1 MPLES
6 SREKIC
12 PHKEA
17 DPVDL
22 PLGPVEMMNIPA
34 ALTKWS
40 TFPFSV
46 FVRALSWPPQSCT
59 QCPLPGPHIG
69 QRALR
74 SSAVDR
80 SEFDS
85 IPRSACPAN
94 QSSSSIFFKSVISR
108 SPRVKENSVIQYRRP
123 VLGQTQKLRPS
134 VDSVPAG
141 AIYYDILDSLGR
153 YRALQAVDRGLAIL
167 GYLVPDLQMHA
178 PSVAWPRELA

>member
-80 SEFDS
+80 SS
-85 IPRSACPAN
+85 STVSPGAPAL
-94 QSSSSIFFKSVISR
+94 QTSLQAQYFSR
-108 SPRVKENSVIQYRRP
+108 PSFLVLLELTDKLVLYRRP
-123 VLGQTQKLRPS
+123 VLG
-134 VDSVPAG
+134 
-141 AIYYDILDSLGR
+141 
-153 YRALQAVDRGLAIL
+153 
-167 GYLVPDLQMHA
+167 
-178 PSVAWPRELA
+178 